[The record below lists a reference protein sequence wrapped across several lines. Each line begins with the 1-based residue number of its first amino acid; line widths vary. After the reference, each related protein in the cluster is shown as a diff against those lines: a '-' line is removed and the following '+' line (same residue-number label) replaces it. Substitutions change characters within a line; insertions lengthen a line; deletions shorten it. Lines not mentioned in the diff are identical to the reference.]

1 MEDNLQVDNCDSAGL
16 PRTVSSADSVPWRH
30 VADRLVGPV
39 DEQSFPLDGW
49 PENRKFGAGPGSAVR
64 VVTRITD
71 NRARGL
77 EDERSFSAKERR
89 RFVRSRSGSAG
100 ADESQEGTRRSD
112 AAAVHGCQRDGR
124 RRMGRWMQ
132 VAERRLGVAA
142 FESPGW
148 NSGRICDEIVPADD
162 FPSASQAGVVI
173 YIDRQ
178 LSRHYRRF
186 RMAYARGLEQA
197 ESISGRRFGHGLAQ
211 ASAEQRLEVARA
223 LEQENRT
230 FFELVRK
237 HTLEGYYG
245 SPRHGG
251 NRDAVSWR
259 MLGLTEPPLRGR
271 AQDALSKGSRS

>member
-1 MEDNLQVDNCDSAGL
+1 MKA
-16 PRTVSSADSVPWRH
+16 
-30 VADRLVGPV
+30 
-39 DEQSFPLDGW
+39 
-49 PENRKFGAGPGSAVR
+49 RKEPGA
-64 VVTRITD
+64 VTR
-71 NRARGL
+71 RQFMAA
-77 EDERSFSAKERR
+77 SAM
-89 RFVRSRSGSAG
+89 AG
-100 ADESQEGTRRSD
+100 AAWAAGCRSQSGDWESLSEAQAGTL
-112 AAAVHGCQRDGR
+112 AV
-124 RRMGRWMQ
+124 
-132 VAERRLGVAA
+132 
-142 FESPGW
+142 
-148 NSGRICDEIVPADD
+148 ICDQIVPADD

-259 MLGLTEPPLRGR
+259 MLGLTEPPVRGR